1 MPLASSSL
9 HPPLSRLLRLLAVVV
24 LAAAAGLLA
33 VPQRADAAP
42 FSVLV
47 FSKTA
52 GFRHDSIP
60 TGVTAIRNLGTANG
74 FTVDATEDATAFNDT
89 NLAKYAAVVF
99 LSTTGD
105 VLDATQ
111 QAAFERYIR
120 AGGGFAGVHAASDTE
135 YGWSWYG
142 SLVGAYFSSH
152 PAEQTATVKVEDPAH
167 PSTAGLPPLW
177 SRFDEWYSFQTNPRT
192 NAHVLAS
199 LDERSYAP
207 GGSAMGADHPVAWC
221 KPYDGGRSWYT
232 ALGHTAASYSDT
244 NFLNHLL
251 GGIRTAAGQVAGDCT
266 ATSTASFQKVA
277 LDSNTS
283 NPMELDVAADGR
295 VFYIERDGRVQI
307 IKPSTGT
314 TVTALTLPVFTG
326 NEDGLLGMR
335 LDPGFASNGFIYLYY
350 SPTTGSARNQL
361 SRFTVSG
368 DTISTATE
376 KVLVQ
381 VATQRNTCCHAGGS
395 MTFDAAGNLYLATGD
410 NTNPF
415 ESNGFAPLDERAGR
429 SDFDSQKSSGNTNDL
444 RGKVLRIRPQADG
457 TYTIPSG
464 NLFAP
469 GTALTRPEIYAMG
482 FRNPFRIGT
491 DPATNTLYVA
501 DYGPDAGATDPN
513 RGPEGTVEWN
523 IIGQAG
529 NYGWPYCIGANY
541 AYNDY
546 TFPSGPS
553 GAKYNCAA
561 PVNNSPNN
569 TGLTNLPAAQPA
581 TVDYDYGGNPLFP
594 EIGGGGA
601 PMGGPVYRYNA
612 ASTSDRKWPQY
623 FDGKAIFGEW
633 NQNKLYT
640 MQVTPN
646 GRSLVDINQLF
657 GSMSFLRPMDLEF
670 GPDGAMYLI
679 EWGTGFGGNNADS
692 GVYRI
697 DYIAGDQNPI
707 AVASG
712 NPTSGG
718 VPLTVQF
725 SSAGSRDPA
734 GQPITYAWTFGD
746 GGASTA
752 ANPSH
757 TYATAGNFNAQLTVR
772 DPGGRTAVANVPITV
787 GNTAPTV
794 TLTAPADGG
803 FFAWGDQVRFTVT
816 VTDPED
822 GTINCSRVNVQY
834 YLGHDAHA
842 HPLQGYTGCTGVIQT
857 SMGTG
862 HGDDADIFAVIEA
875 SYTDL
880 GGGGA
885 APQTGRATVKL
896 QPKHKQAE
904 FFNSTGRAPGAIG
917 GGDPGVQ
924 REATSDTAGG
934 FQNIGFIEDGD
945 YWSYTPVNLRNITSA
960 RFRVASPG
968 SGGRIEVR
976 TGAPDGPLVGTATF
990 GGTGGW
996 QTYADATATLSASTT
1011 TGPLYLVAKN
1021 PVGDTGQGS
1030 IFNVNW
1036 VDFVGQG
1043 VADGSQL
1050 QVSPGS
1056 LAFGSVNVGT
1066 TTAAQI
1072 VTVSNP
1078 GTAAASISA
1087 VTVSGQYTQ
1096 TNTCGSSLA
1105 AGASCTVS
1113 VRFAPTSAG
1122 TQNGTLSVAN
1132 STTAS
1137 PLTVALTG
1145 TGVSST
1151 TNLAIGAAMSA
1162 SSSNG
1167 GFPASA
1173 ANDDNT
1179 GSYWESNNNAFPQWL
1194 QADLGSAKQVSSV
1207 TLKLPP
1213 PSAWGARTQ
1222 TLSITGS
1229 TDGTNFSTLKASAGY
1244 LFDPATGNTA
1254 TATFTAA
1261 SVRYLRVTI
1270 TANTGWPAGQVSELQ
1285 IFGGGGQPGPATLAA
1300 NPTSVAFGNQN
1311 VGTTSGGSAVTIT
1324 NTGGTAAVISA
1335 VSASSQFAASGCV
1348 GTLAAGATCAVTVT
1362 FSPTSAG
1369 AKTGTLTVT
1378 SNASN
1383 PSLTVGL
1390 TGTGTTVQTPATLAA
1405 NPTSIAFPNTN
1416 VGSTVTRTTQISN
1429 TGGTTASISSVTVSG
1444 SGFSLSA
1451 NGCGSALA
1459 PGANCTVTV
1468 AFAPTSAGAKTGTL
1482 TVASSAANPTL
1493 SVGLTGTG
1501 TTATS
1506 SNLALGKPVTAG
1518 HVQNYVPGNAV
1529 DGDANSYWESPNNA
1543 FPQSITV
1550 DLGGSASLS
1559 SIVLKLPSAWGAR
1572 TQTLSVLG
1580 SADGSTFATIV
1591 GSAAYQFNPTG
1602 NTVTITLP
1610 ANTTARHVRLTFT
1623 ANTGWPAAQ
1632 LSDFQVI
1639 GVLG

>member
-1 MPLASSSL
+1 MPLASPSL
-9 HPPLSRLLRLLAVVV
+9 HPPLARLLRLLAVAV
-24 LAAAAGLLA
+24 LAAAVSLLA
-33 VPQRADAAP
+33 PPQRADAAP

-89 NLAKYAAVVF
+89 NLARYAAVVF

-105 VLDATQ
+105 VLDGTQ

-135 YGWSWYG
+135 YGWAWYG

-207 GGSAMGADHPVAWC
+207 GSSAMGADHPVAWC

-232 ALGHTAASYSDT
+232 ALGHTAAAYSDT

-266 ATSTASFQKVA
+266 ATSAASFQKVS

-307 IKPSTGT
+307 VKPSTGT

-335 LDPGFASNGFIYLYY
+335 LDPGFTSNGFIYLYY

-368 DTISTATE
+368 DTINTATE

-444 RGKVLRIRPQADG
+444 RGKVLRIKPQADG

-491 DPATNTLYVA
+491 DPATSTLYVA

-523 IIGQAG
+523 IVGQAG

-541 AYNDY
+541 AFNDY

-569 TGLTNLPAAQPA
+569 TGLTNLPPAQPA

-612 ASTSDRKWPQY
+612 ASTSDRKWPPY

-640 MQVTPN
+640 MQVTAN
-646 GRSLVDINQLF
+646 GKSLVDINQLF

-692 GVYRI
+692 GIYRI

-707 AVASG
+707 AVAAG

-746 GGASTA
+746 GGTSTA

-757 TYATAGNFNAQLTVR
+757 TYTAAGNYNAQLTVR

-794 TLTAPADGG
+794 TLAAPADGG

-822 GTINCSRVNVQY
+822 GTIDCSRVNVQY

-968 SGGRIEVR
+968 AGGRIEVR
-976 TGAPDGPLVGTATF
+976 TGAPNGTLLGTATF

-996 QTYADATATLSASTT
+996 QTYTDVTATLSASTT

-1021 PVGDTGQGS
+1021 PSGDTGQGS

-1050 QVSPGS
+1050 QVTPGS
-1056 LAFGSVNVGT
+1056 LAFGSANIGA
-1066 TTAAQI
+1066 TTAAQT
-1072 VTVSNP
+1072 VTMSNP
-1078 GTAAASISA
+1078 GTAAASISSIS
-1087 VTVSGQYTQ
+1087 VSGQYTQ
-1096 TNTCGSSLA
+1096 TNTCGGSLA

-1113 VRFAPTSAG
+1113 VRFAPTAAG
-1122 TQNGTLSVAN
+1122 AQNGTLSVAN
-1132 STTAS
+1132 STTAQ
-1137 PLTVALTG
+1137 PLTVSLTG

-1173 ANDDNT
+1173 ANDDST

-1222 TLSITGS
+1222 TLSISGS
-1229 TDGTNFSTLKASAGY
+1229 TDGTNFSTLKASTGY

-1254 TATFTAA
+1254 TATFTAV

-1270 TANTGWPAGQVSELQ
+1270 TANTGWPAGQVAELQ
-1285 IFGGGGQPGPATLAA
+1285 IFGGGSQPSATLAA

-1311 VGTTSGGSAVTIT
+1311 VGTTSAGSTVTIT
-1324 NTGGTAAVISA
+1324 NTGTAAASISA
-1335 VSASSQFAASGCV
+1335 VSASSQFAASGCA
-1348 GTLAAGATCAVTVT
+1348 GTLNAGASCTVTVT

-1378 SNASN
+1378 SNATN
-1383 PSLTVGL
+1383 PSLTIGL
-1390 TGTGTTVQTPATLAA
+1390 TGTGTTVQTPATLSA

-1416 VGSTVTRTTQISN
+1416 VGSSVTRTTQISN

-1444 SGFSLSA
+1444 AGFSLSA

-1459 PGANCTVTV
+1459 PGASCTVTV
-1468 AFAPTSAGAKTGTL
+1468 AFAPTSAGGKTGTL
-1482 TVASSAANPTL
+1482 IVASSASNPTL

-1501 TTATS
+1501 TAATS

-1518 HVQNYVPGNAV
+1518 HTQNYVPGNAV

-1550 DLGGSASLS
+1550 DLGGNATLS
-1559 SIVLKLPSAWGAR
+1559 SVVLKLPSAWGAR

-1580 SADGSTFATIV
+1580 STDGSTFTTIV
-1591 GSAAYQFNPTG
+1591 GSAAYQFTPSG

-1639 GVLG
+1639 GIPA

>member
-1 MPLASSSL
+1 MPLASPSL
-9 HPPLSRLLRLLAVVV
+9 HPPLSRLLRLLAIAV
-24 LAAAAGLLA
+24 LVAAGIAAA
-33 VPQRADAAP
+33 PQRADAAP

-60 TGVTAIRNLGTANG
+60 AGVTAVRNLGTANG
-74 FTVDATEDATAFNDT
+74 FTVDATEDATAFSDT

-105 VLDATQ
+105 VLDANQ

-135 YGWSWYG
+135 YGWAWYG

-167 PSTAGLPPLW
+167 PSTAHLGPTW
-177 SRFDEWYSFQTNPRT
+177 SRFDEWYSFQANPRT

-199 LDERSYAP
+199 VDERSYAP

-232 ALGHTAASYSDT
+232 ALGHTVASYSDT
-244 NFLNHLL
+244 AFLNHLL

-266 ATSTASFQKVA
+266 ATRPASFQKVT
-277 LDSNTS
+277 LDSNTN
-283 NPMELDVAADGR
+283 NPMELDVAPDGR
-295 VFYIERDGRVQI
+295 VFYIERDGRVQVV
-307 IKPSTGT
+307 KPSTGT
-314 TVTALTLPVFTG
+314 TVTAATLPVFTG

-335 LDPGFASNGFIYLYY
+335 LDPAFASNGFIYLYY
-350 SPTTGSARNQL
+350 SPTSGAARNQL

-368 DTISTATE
+368 DTINLATE

-415 ESNGFAPLDERAGR
+415 ESSGFAPLDERAGR
-429 SDFDSQKSSGNTNDL
+429 SDFDSQKSSANTNDL
-444 RGKVLRIRPQADG
+444 RGKVLRIKPQADG
-457 TYTIPSG
+457 TYTIPAG

-501 DYGPDAGATDPN
+501 DYGPDAGTTDPN

-523 IIGQAG
+523 IVGQAG

-569 TGLTNLPAAQPA
+569 TGLTNLPPAQAA
-581 TVDYDYGGNPLFP
+581 TMDYDYGGNPLFP

-601 PMGGPVYRYNA
+601 PMGGPVYRYSA
-612 ASTSDRKWPQY
+612 ASTSDRKWPAY
-623 FDGKAIFGEW
+623 YDGKAIFGEW

-640 MQVTPN
+640 MQVTAN
-646 GRSLVDINQLF
+646 GKSLVDINQLLS
-657 GSMSFLRPMDLEF
+657 SMTFLRPMDMEF
-670 GPDGAMYLI
+670 GPDGALYLI

-697 DYIAGDQNPI
+697 DYVAGDQNPI

-712 NPTSGG
+712 TPTSGG

-746 GGASTA
+746 GGTSTA

-757 TYATAGNFNAQLTVR
+757 TYNAAGSYNAQLTVR

-803 FFAWGDQVRFTVT
+803 FFAWGDQVRFTVN

-822 GTINCSRVNVQY
+822 GTINCSRVTLQY

-842 HPLQGYTGCTGVIQT
+842 HPLQSYSGCTGVVQT

-862 HGDDADIFAVIEA
+862 HGDDADIFGVLEA

-880 GGGGA
+880 GGSGGA
-885 APQTGRATVKL
+885 GAQTGRATIKL

-924 REATSDTAGG
+924 REATTDPAGG

-945 YWSYTPVNLRNITSA
+945 YWAYTPVNLRNITAA

-968 SGGRIEVR
+968 DGGRIEVR
-976 TGAPDGPLVGTATF
+976 TGAPDGTLLGTAVF

-996 QTYADATATLSASTT
+996 QTFADVTANLSASTT
-1011 TGPLYLVAKN
+1011 TAPLYLVAKN
-1021 PVGDTGQGS
+1021 PAGNTGQGS

-1036 VDFVGQG
+1036 VDFLGQG
-1043 VADGSQL
+1043 VSDGSQL
-1050 QVSPGS
+1050 TVTPGS
-1056 LAFGSVNVGT
+1056 LAFGSANTGT
-1066 TTAAQI
+1066 TTAAQT

-1078 GTAAASISA
+1078 GTAAASISSIG
-1087 VTVSGQYTQ
+1087 VSGQYTQ
-1096 TNTCGSSLA
+1096 TNNCGTSLA

-1122 TQNGTLSVAN
+1122 AQNGTLSVAN
-1132 STTAS
+1132 STTAQ
-1137 PLTVALTG
+1137 PLTVSLTG
-1145 TGVSST
+1145 TGTDGS

-1173 ANDDNT
+1173 ANDGNT
-1179 GSYWESNNNAFPQWL
+1179 SSYWESNNNAFPQWL
-1194 QADLGSAKQVSSV
+1194 QADLGSAKQVGSV

-1213 PSAWGARTQ
+1213 SSAWGARTQ

-1254 TATFTAA
+1254 TATFTAT
-1261 SVRYLRVTI
+1261 SVRHLRVTI

-1285 IFGGGGQPGPATLAA
+1285 IFGGGNPPGSATLSA
-1300 NPTSVAFGNQN
+1300 NPTSLAFGNQN
-1311 VGTTSGGSAVTIT
+1311 VGTASGGRTVTVT
-1324 NTGGTAAVISA
+1324 NTGTAAASISSITA
-1335 VSASSQFAASGCV
+1335 ASQFGQTNNCGAS
-1348 GTLAAGATCAVTVT
+1348 LAAGASCTVTVT
-1362 FSPTSAG
+1362 FTPTSAG
-1369 AKTGTLTVT
+1369 AKSGNLTVN
-1378 SNASN
+1378 SNATN
-1383 PSLTVGL
+1383 PALSVGL
-1390 TGTGTTVQTPATLAA
+1390 TGTGTTVQQPATLSA
-1405 NPTSIAFPNTN
+1405 NPGTITFPDTA
-1416 VGSTVTRTTQISN
+1416 VGGSVTRTTQISN
-1429 TGGTTASISSVTVSG
+1429 TGGTTASISSVTVAG
-1444 SGFSLSA
+1444 TGFSLSA
-1451 NGCGSALA
+1451 NGCGTALA
-1459 PGANCTVTV
+1459 AGASCTVTV
-1468 AFAPTSAGAKTGTL
+1468 AFAPTSAGARTGTL
-1482 TVASSAANPTL
+1482 TVSSSASNPSL
-1493 SVGLTGTG
+1493 SVGLSGTG
-1501 TTATS
+1501 TTATPT
-1506 SNLALGKPVTAG
+1506 NLALNRPVTASQ
-1518 HVQNYVPGNAV
+1518 VQNYVPGNAV
-1529 DGDANSYWESPNNA
+1529 DGDANSYWESANNA
-1543 FPQSITV
+1543 FPQAITV
-1550 DLGGSASLS
+1550 DLGSTAALT

-1580 SADGSTFATIV
+1580 SADGSSFSTLVA
-1591 GSAAYQFNPTG
+1591 SAAYQFSPPS

-1610 ANTTARHVRLTFT
+1610 ANTSARYVRLNIT
-1623 ANTGWPAAQ
+1623 ANTGWPAGQ

-1639 GVLG
+1639 GTR